1 MFTNVVNTVTTSAAT
16 LTVNV
21 APAVTTQPASTTV
34 NAGATATF
42 TAAASGTPTP
52 TVQWQSSTNGT
63 TWNDIG
69 SATSASYSFTT
80 AAGDNAKQYRAVF
93 TNTVGTTTTSAA
105 TLTVNFAPSITT
117 QPTSTTVNAGQTA
130 TFTAAATGNPT
141 PTVQWQSSTNGTTW
155 FDING
160 ATSTTYSL
168 TTAAGDN
175 AKQYRAVFTNVVNTA
190 TTTSA
195 TLTVNTAPVVT
206 TQPTSTTVVSGG
218 SAVFEAAATGTPA
231 PSVQWQVSGDGGV
244 NWTDIN
250 SATSNKLEFTT
261 ADLDNGKKY
270 HAVFTNAAGTT
281 TSATAS
287 LTITPAGYNVT
298 TNPTDQTVNS
308 GTTVSFT
315 AAATGKPN
323 PLVQWL
329 KSTDGGVNWANIS
342 GATSTTYSF
351 TAGAADNGSIYEAL
365 FYAPGGGSATAMS
378 TAATLTVNY
387 APSVLSNPF
396 NDTVES
402 GSTAE
407 FTASCDANPTASVQ
421 WQVSTNG
428 GSSWANISGAT
439 STTYSFT
446 AAKADNG
453 KQYQAVFTNT
463 LGTATSDNA
472 TLTVTY
478 APSITTEPS
487 STTVNSGGTVTLTAA
502 SDASPTASVQWQVS
516 TDNCVT
522 WSDIQGATNGT
533 YSFTA
538 AAADNGKCYQAIFT
552 NTEGEAI
559 TTAAILTVNYAP
571 SVLSNP
577 FNDTVESGSTAE
589 FTASCDA
596 NPTASVQWQVSTN
609 GGSSWANISGAT
621 STTYSFTAAKA
632 DNGKQYQAVFTNTL
646 GTATSDNATLTVT
659 YAPSITTEPS
669 STTVNSG
676 GTVTLTA
683 ASDASPT
690 ASVQWQVSTD
700 NCVTWSDIQGATNGT
715 YSFTAAAADNGKCYQ
730 AIFTNSEGEA
740 ITTAALLTV
749 KYAPSI
755 TTQPTSTAVVVSQ
768 TASFTAASD
777 SNPGA
782 TVQWQVSSNGGTT
795 WTNIGGAT
803 STTYSFTP
811 VYADSGKQYQA
822 VFSNSVGSTAT
833 SAATLTVSKA
843 GTTTTVSTSSAPVYG
858 QTVSLAA
865 TVTASVQGLVPSS
878 GTVQFVVDGV
888 NLGSPVAVAGG
899 MAVIST
905 KTLSAGSHTVT
916 AVYSGDSGTF
926 QGSNSSA
933 SPVTLNVAKAVLTV
947 TGSITATSRL
957 YDGTTAATVKTS
969 GLSLVGVIIGDI
981 ITLGSAAVTG
991 TFTDKNVGTGK
1002 TVQTNGLTISGAA
1015 AGNYTLVQPTIMAN
1029 ITPRN
1034 ITITLYANSKV
1045 YDGTTA
1051 VTLRLQDNRVPGDV
1065 LTDTYTSAAFSN
1077 KNVGTNKTV
1086 TIVGGGVTGPDA
1098 GNYNFTPF
1106 VSPITTNASITAK
1119 AIVGT
1124 VTVADKVFDNLASGT
1139 MTSRTLTGVLPG
1151 DVVNYVS
1158 NTGYEK
1164 ATFSDKHV
1172 GVAKTVTATSLY
1184 LSGADAGNYTVNSVA
1199 TSTATISPFALT
1211 VTATGNRRVY
1221 DGTTAATVTLACN
1234 SVPGSTVTLSY
1245 ASASFAD
1252 KNVGNNKPVTVTGI
1266 QLSGPEALDYTFNS
1280 TASTTAN
1287 ITQRT
1292 LVITATAAN
1301 KKYDGTKAATVTSFL
1316 DNRVLGDDITLSYA
1330 AASFASAAVGTNI
1343 TVTVGAISSTG
1354 ADKGNYI
1361 IPGYVYTTANI
1372 NA

>member
-1 MFTNVVNTVTTSAAT
+1 M
-16 LTVNV
+16 
-21 APAVTTQPASTTV
+21 
-34 NAGATATF
+34 
-42 TAAASGTPTP
+42 
-52 TVQWQSSTNGT
+52 
-63 TWNDIG
+63 
-69 SATSASYSFTT
+69 
-80 AAGDNAKQYRAVF
+80 
-93 TNTVGTTTTSAA
+93 
-105 TLTVNFAPSITT
+105 
-117 QPTSTTVNAGQTA
+117 
-130 TFTAAATGNPT
+130 
-141 PTVQWQSSTNGTTW
+141 
-155 FDING
+155 
-160 ATSTTYSL
+160 
-168 TTAAGDN
+168 
-175 AKQYRAVFTNVVNTA
+175 FTNVVNTA

-463 LGTATSDNA
+463 
-472 TLTVTY
+472 V
-478 APSITTEPS
+478 
-487 STTVNSGGTVTLTAA
+487 
-502 SDASPTASVQWQVS
+502 
-516 TDNCVT
+516 
-522 WSDIQGATNGT
+522 
-533 YSFTA
+533 
-538 AAADNGKCYQAIFT
+538 
-552 NTEGEAI
+552 
-559 TTAAILTVNYAP
+559 
-571 SVLSNP
+571 
-577 FNDTVESGSTAE
+577 
-589 FTASCDA
+589 
-596 NPTASVQWQVSTN
+596 
-609 GGSSWANISGAT
+609 
-621 STTYSFTAAKA
+621 
-632 DNGKQYQAVFTNTL
+632 

-1172 GVAKTVTATSLY
+1172 GVAKTVTATSLSLRRRCRQLHGEQRGDLHGHDFSVCVDGDGY
-1184 LSGADAGNYTVNSVA
+1184 WQPAGV
-1199 TSTATISPFALT
+1199 
-1211 VTATGNRRVY
+1211 
-1221 DGTTAATVTLACN
+1221 
-1234 SVPGSTVTLSY
+1234 
-1245 ASASFAD
+1245 
-1252 KNVGNNKPVTVTGI
+1252 
-1266 QLSGPEALDYTFNS
+1266 
-1280 TASTTAN
+1280 
-1287 ITQRT
+1287 
-1292 LVITATAAN
+1292 
-1301 KKYDGTKAATVTSFL
+1301 
-1316 DNRVLGDDITLSYA
+1316 
-1330 AASFASAAVGTNI
+1330 
-1343 TVTVGAISSTG
+1343 
-1354 ADKGNYI
+1354 
-1361 IPGYVYTTANI
+1361 
-1372 NA
+1372 